1 MKNHKIFFSILNY
14 CLLLMLADI
23 NVFSDQSYYVK
34 ASNVIFIDNII
45 ITDYTIYQNE
55 TIILDGNI
63 TIENYGQL
71 DIRDCRII
79 INTLSNGSCGIFVM
93 AGGVLRIDH
102 SNISSNTSFN
112 YIFVLYN
119 KSNCIISKSE
129 IRNCGYDAGYDPI
142 SECLK
147 HGIGTQSD
155 NLTIQDSVI
164 YYDQAGIFSN
174 GSITI
179 LRNTNFIP
187 NYSYQGIKTGFDG
200 PLFTDLS
207 GKARFIMDNCTIYG
221 VLCNDSY
228 EEGPLCRFGTG
239 FTPDDPQASNI
250 RNSVIIQAI
259 TIINSAMVTNSIIKG
274 NFGHFDASL
283 ILSRSN
289 VSFENCTIINTNT
302 NGYGIDMSGGRF
314 VAANCSINGGGTD
327 IILREGWIN
336 LINCRLPS
344 YEFASSDS
352 ILDLSSFLNLTVV
365 GQDNTTPII
374 DANITIYDKL
384 NNLIFKGIT
393 GTDGRI
399 SYIPILYKE
408 IKSNYFIDMTPHR
421 VVVDNGKKEITTP
434 GINMSTNRDIRVIID
449 DTPPALAVTYPPDG
463 LITNQTFIWV
473 CGTTDV
479 DAIITIDGGNIE
491 NKDGIFNVSYW
502 LEEGNNTISVIA
514 WDNAGNHVEI
524 QRNVTCLI
532 IPPSL
537 QIIEPMEM
545 DVVNQNPIIV
555 KGKTNGTRL
564 ELDGNP
570 VSVLKS
576 GDFTYSWMIPNEG
589 KRTLTARAWDIA
601 GNSRIVKRSII
612 YDITPPAIEIV
623 SPQNGSW
630 SRYKSAEIQIRS
642 PEATSLKIKG
652 LTVDP
657 DNTGFAKFEITLK
670 EGENRISISAWD
682 DAGNEN
688 ATILVLYLDTN
699 IFLEVTDPLGDIL
712 INYTEVTIR
721 GKTEAGASVT
731 VNGTPAENK
740 GGNFELLLRL
750 QEGKNKITVISI
762 DKAGNDILRTFI
774 IEVDT
779 IPPMIEILSPTEL
792 TVKTQSIR
800 IRIRTEACANVT
812 INGYGAAV
820 EGSDIFFFGVS
831 LVEGDNSFKISATDN
846 AGNTAVKDLSVAY
859 VPPKPPITTDGGGE
873 LTLALLGLVVL
884 VGLVVAGSIYYM
896 RKRKG
901 RLQGPI

>member
-1 MKNHKIFFSILNY
+1 
-14 CLLLMLADI
+14 
-23 NVFSDQSYYVK
+23 
-34 ASNVIFIDNII
+34 
-45 ITDYTIYQNE
+45 
-55 TIILDGNI
+55 
-63 TIENYGQL
+63 
-71 DIRDCRII
+71 
-79 INTLSNGSCGIFVM
+79 
-93 AGGVLRIDH
+93 
-102 SNISSNTSFN
+102 
-112 YIFVLYN
+112 
-119 KSNCIISKSE
+119 
-129 IRNCGYDAGYDPI
+129 
-142 SECLK
+142 
-147 HGIGTQSD
+147 
-155 NLTIQDSVI
+155 
-164 YYDQAGIFSN
+164 
-174 GSITI
+174 
-179 LRNTNFIP
+179 
-187 NYSYQGIKTGFDG
+187 
-200 PLFTDLS
+200 
-207 GKARFIMDNCTIYG
+207 
-221 VLCNDSY
+221 
-228 EEGPLCRFGTG
+228 
-239 FTPDDPQASNI
+239 
-250 RNSVIIQAI
+250 
-259 TIINSAMVTNSIIKG
+259 
-274 NFGHFDASL
+274 
-283 ILSRSN
+283 
-289 VSFENCTIINTNT
+289 
-302 NGYGIDMSGGRF
+302 
-314 VAANCSINGGGTD
+314 
-327 IILREGWIN
+327 
-336 LINCRLPS
+336 
-344 YEFASSDS
+344 
-352 ILDLSSFLNLTVV
+352 
-365 GQDNTTPII
+365 
-374 DANITIYDKL
+374 
-384 NNLIFKGIT
+384 
-393 GTDGRI
+393 
-399 SYIPILYKE
+399 
-408 IKSNYFIDMTPHR
+408 MTPHR

-463 LITNQTFIWV
+463 LITNQTLIWV

-630 SRYKSAEIQIRS
+630 SRYEFAEIQIWS

-699 IFLEVTDPLGDIL
+699 IFLEVMDPLGDIL

-721 GKTEAGASVT
+721 GKTEAGALVT

-750 QEGKNKITVISI
+750 QECKKQ
-762 DKAGNDILRTFI
+762 DYGNLNR
-774 IEVDT
+774 
-779 IPPMIEILSPTEL
+779 
-792 TVKTQSIR
+792 
-800 IRIRTEACANVT
+800 
-812 INGYGAAV
+812 
-820 EGSDIFFFGVS
+820 
-831 LVEGDNSFKISATDN
+831 
-846 AGNTAVKDLSVAY
+846 
-859 VPPKPPITTDGGGE
+859 
-873 LTLALLGLVVL
+873 
-884 VGLVVAGSIYYM
+884 
-896 RKRKG
+896 
-901 RLQGPI
+901 